1 MQLTQFTDLGLRTVM
16 RLAVLDAE
24 ETMSTQ
30 DVSAQLAVSYN
41 HTTKVVTRLAEL
53 GVVAARRGR
62 GGGVR
67 LSATGRS
74 ASVGWIARELEGP
87 GEVAQCEGPTP
98 CPLRQACRLRGA
110 LREAQEAFFT
120 VLDRFTVED
129 LARTPTGPVL
139 LALGTR

>member
-87 GEVAQCEGPTP
+87 GEVAQCEGPAP

>member
-1 MQLTQFTDLGLRTVM
+1 VQLTQFTDLGLRTVM
-16 RLAVLDAE
+16 RLAVLDPE

-30 DVSAQLAVSYN
+30 DVAAQLAVSYN

>member
-16 RLAVLDAE
+16 RLAVLDPE

-30 DVSAQLAVSYN
+30 DVAAQLAVSYN

>member
-30 DVSAQLAVSYN
+30 DVAAQLAVSYN